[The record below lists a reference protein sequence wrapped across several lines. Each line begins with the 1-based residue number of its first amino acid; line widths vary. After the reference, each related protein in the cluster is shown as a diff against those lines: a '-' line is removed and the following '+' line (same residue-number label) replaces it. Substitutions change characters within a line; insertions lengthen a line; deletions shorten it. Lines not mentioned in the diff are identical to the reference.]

1 MSISPSLTSS
11 VLDSSK
17 NLQRNSSILQWVI
30 LVIACIS
37 VFFAGD
43 VSYCL
48 AVLILLLEL
57 GILLLK
63 HFAAKKKKL
72 GQQCSRV
79 SILSNGLGVSDAVA
93 VSYLNSEI
101 SEEEFKSEAKFQVDD
116 YYSSTET
123 AGPQRLK
130 EILVESCYW
139 TTNLYKKSYESIRT
153 SLIVYS
159 SVYIAILFF
168 SLDFNFI
175 RESMPF
181 DKIMILII
189 SAAPLK
195 DLLNDAIKFNNSS
208 SDLRRLD
215 ERLST
220 DSCSSDEVLLVF
232 SDYAVITSN
241 TPLISDSIYK
251 KNQKQLN
258 NSWKIRTDI

>member
-1 MSISPSLTSS
+1 MYLHFDAIFKQFKAL
-11 VLDSSK
+11 
-17 NLQRNSSILQWVI
+17 
-30 LVIACIS
+30 
-37 VFFAGD
+37 
-43 VSYCL
+43 
-48 AVLILLLEL
+48 LILLLEL

-101 SEEEFKSEAKFQVDD
+101 SEAELNSEAKFQVDN
-116 YYSSTET
+116 YYSSTEA

-139 TTNLYKKSYESIRT
+139 TTNLYKKSYESIRS
-153 SLIVYS
+153 SLIIYS
-159 SVYIAILFF
+159 LVYIAILLF
-168 SLDFNFI
+168 SLEFNFI

-181 DKIMILII
+181 DKIVILII

-195 DLLNDAIKFNNSS
+195 DLLNDSIKFNNSS
-208 SDLRRLD
+208 NALRRLD

-220 DSCSSDEVLLVF
+220 VSFSSNEVLLVF

-258 NSWKIRTDI
+258 ESWKKRTDTRHQR